1 MTAISEETGDG
12 IDRMGV
18 QSRSVN
24 SARKS
29 HSPPSS
35 VPSIPFSS
43 FDFRIGRQRNGQY
56 DISCH
61 NLAPLVTKVIE
72 IELFSELG
80 LNSQKPIPPEALGRY
95 SPSPHPYPQDSAK
108 VYIKPSKPYPSTP
121 GFEIHTV
128 QQRRNCAAA
137 RM

>member
-29 HSPPSS
+29 YSPPSS
-35 VPSIPFSS
+35 VPSISFSS

-56 DISCH
+56 NISCY
-61 NLAPLVTKVIE
+61 NLVPLVTKVIE

-80 LNSQKPIPPEALGRY
+80 LNSQKLIPSETLGRY
-95 SPSPHPYPQDSAK
+95 SPSPYLYPQDSVK
-108 VYIKPSKPYPSTP
+108 VYIKPFKPYPFIP
-121 GFEIHTV
+121 GFEIYTV
-128 QQRRNCAAA
+128 L
-137 RM
+137 